1 MHMLQNH
8 RSFGS
13 VADAAVAVALAPIC
27 MGQSS
32 QHTAQTRSELDA
44 GGSR

>member
-13 VADAAVAVALAPIC
+13 VADAEVAVALAAIC
-27 MGQSS
+27 LGQPS
-32 QHTAQTRSELDA
+32 QHVGETRSELDVS
-44 GGSR
+44 GSR